1 MIMERKQYA
10 YVIVGHLHVDIDLV
24 EVINVEENLF
34 GEDVVTF
41 NWGGLVRQSRI
52 YIKNH
57 E

>member
-24 EVINVEENLF
+24 EVINVEENVF

-41 NWGGLVRQSRI
+41 RWGGLVRQSRI
-52 YIKNH
+52 YIKDH